1 PWTTPPAH
9 LPWGRDVSGTQDVPV
24 FMPDGRLVVIGMT
37 DRPLGVGPI
46 GLGDFMAAAALGPI
60 VPGARPPQAA
70 APPPAPPAASP
81 PPPPPVP
88 PAASPQRQKV
98 TPRPSFARNQS
109 LRGRAIA
116 LTVRCSAPCARVRAT
131 GRLVVGR
138 ARYQLARLTRTAGP
152 GAAKLRL
159 SISKPAFSAAKRAL
173 ARGRRVTA
181 DVVVTGLDR
190 AGRALGQRSISI
202 GLRR

>member
-1 PWTTPPAH
+1 AGGEPAAGRRRRGRSPAVAPPASLHPSCSEPGTADASGWGPPTVLTAEDRFDDNTQANLAVAADGRAMVIMGNSGGAKVSARPAASGPWTTPPAH

-60 VPGARPPQAA
+60 VPGAGPPQAA
-70 APPPAPPAASP
+70 APT
-81 PPPPPVP
+81 PVP

-98 TPRPSFARNQS
+98 TPRLSFARNQS

-116 LTVRCSAPCARVRAT
+116 LTVRCSA
-131 GRLVVGR
+131 
-138 ARYQLARLTRTAGP
+138 
-152 GAAKLRL
+152 
-159 SISKPAFSAAKRAL
+159 
-173 ARGRRVTA
+173 
-181 DVVVTGLDR
+181 
-190 AGRALGQRSISI
+190 
-202 GLRR
+202 